1 MHAMVSHDT
10 CKVQLTHATD
20 RLSTHAVEG
29 TFVSYQTASS
39 LFGASG
45 ARPHSRISSLHW
57 ITTAPSEPQHMGP
70 CSTPVRLSCH
80 MDPIQ
85 PLVLLV
91 HGHVDTL

>member
-20 RLSTHAVEG
+20 GLLTHAVEG
-29 TFVSYQTASS
+29 NFDSYQTASS

-45 ARPHSRISSLHW
+45 ARPHSRRSSPHC
-57 ITTAPSEPQHMGP
+57 IATTPSQPQHVGP
-70 CSTPVRLSCH
+70 CSTPERLTCH

-85 PLVLLV
+85 
-91 HGHVDTL
+91 HVICVT